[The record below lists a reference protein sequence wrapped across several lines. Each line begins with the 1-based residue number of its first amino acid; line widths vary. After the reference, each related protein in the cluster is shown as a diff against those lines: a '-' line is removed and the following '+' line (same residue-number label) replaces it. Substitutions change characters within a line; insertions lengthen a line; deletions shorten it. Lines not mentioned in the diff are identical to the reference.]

1 MLQKLQVILFP
12 WVQKSWTRKA
22 GRPPPREDINS
33 PDLYIPGMA
42 VVSYILL
49 SAIQAGLTSQFHPQ
63 VLGESASKALITL
76 LVDFLFVYIAC
87 YFLNVSV
94 VASDLIAYVAY
105 KFVSVI
111 AIILPGVLYPGGL
124 GTLPFYGL
132 FLYVFSANAFFMV
145 CLLETPI
152 NQSLTTMF
160 SSGHSE
166 TWSFLWKNSFQHDE
180 QELVSF

>member
-1 MLQKLQVILFP
+1 M
-12 WVQKSWTRKA
+12 QKSWTRNPA
-22 GRPPPREDINS
+22 RPPPREDINA
-33 PDLYIPGMA
+33 PDLYIPSMA
-42 VVSYILL
+42 VVTYVLL

-94 VASDLIAYVAY
+94 FASDLVAYTAY

-145 CLLETPI
+145 SVMSDHC
-152 NQSLTTMF
+152 N
-160 SSGHSE
+160 
-166 TWSFLWKNSFQHDE
+166 K
-180 QELVSF
+180 